1 MKTNRFILSKE
12 ESMVKSLLDDQMN
25 LKEISTH
32 LQIQI
37 DAVQNV
43 FESLRI
49 KEEANTELMAR
60 ITRDNNGPFYNVA

>member
-25 LKEISTH
+25 LQEISTH